1 VSVPTDGCGTSC
13 RRTASARSSS
23 CLCGSSIITRSD
35 GLDLGD
41 WPISTCILLSPGRRP
56 SCQVDLGG
64 GGGGRGG
71 GGAFFVAFTV
81 VLQYS
86 YVIHTTSHPNISP
99 INLCF
104 HMCCLPYRRL
114 WDLMQAHGER
124 LISQRF
130 QGSKEADKVIKL
142 SIEAMLE

>member
-1 VSVPTDGCGTSC
+1 VCVRVGAWSP
-13 RRTASARSSS
+13 
-23 CLCGSSIITRSD
+23 LFFF
-35 GLDLGD
+35 
-41 WPISTCILLSPGRRP
+41 SPGGGR
-56 SCQVDLGG
+56 VGGLGG
-64 GGGGRGG
+64 GGGGGG
-71 GGAFFVAFTV
+71 GSRCYGVDFFVAFTV